1 MKASREA
8 LGDAVLES
16 GEKNKNLWV
25 LCSGT
30 GDSTY
35 VYPFK
40 QKYPD
45 RYVEIGIAEQNMI
58 VTAAGISLAGK
69 TVIATT
75 FAIFL
80 TGRTYD
86 QIRQSIAY
94 SNTNVKLVS
103 THAGITVGED
113 GATHQMLED
122 IGMMRSIPNMR
133 VIVPADYAEAK
144 KAILASIDEEGPFYV
159 RTGRLKLPIVT
170 DENAKFE
177 IGKASW
183 LKKGKD
189 VSIIACGLMVGESL
203 KAAEILEKEGISVNV
218 LNMHTIKPL
227 DEKSVLKA
235 AEVPIVTAEEHMV
248 ANGLGSA
255 VAELLSEK
263 KPTRMKMVGVR
274 DTFGESGDGLE
285 LLKKYNLSSEAIV
298 KACKNVLAK
307 DKQT

>member
-1 MKASREA
+1 MKTEMKATREA

-16 GEKNKNLWV
+16 AEKNKKLWV
-25 LCSGT
+25 LCAGT

-40 QKYPD
+40 KKYPE
-45 RYVEIGIAEQNMI
+45 RYVEMGIAEQNMI
-58 VTAAGISLAGK
+58 VTAAGISLTGK

-80 TGRTYD
+80 TGRVYD

-122 IGMMRSIPNMR
+122 IGMMRAIPNMK
-133 VIVPADYAEAK
+133 VIVPADYSEAK
-144 KAILASIDEEGPFYV
+144 RAILSAIEEEGPFYI

-170 DENAKFE
+170 DESFE
-177 IGKASW
+177 FQIGKADW

-189 VSIIACGLMVGESL
+189 VSIIACGLMVGEAL
-203 KAAEILEKEGISVNV
+203 KAAEQLEKEGISANV
-218 LNMHTIKPL
+218 INMHTIKPL

-235 AEVPIVTAEEHMV
+235 AEVPIVTAEEHMI

-255 VAELLSEK
+255 IAELLSEK
-263 KPTRMKMVGVR
+263 KPTRMKMVAVR
-274 DTFGESGDGLE
+274 DSFGESGDGLE
-285 LLKKYNLSSEAIV
+285 LLKKYNL
-298 KACKNVLAK
+298 
-307 DKQT
+307 T